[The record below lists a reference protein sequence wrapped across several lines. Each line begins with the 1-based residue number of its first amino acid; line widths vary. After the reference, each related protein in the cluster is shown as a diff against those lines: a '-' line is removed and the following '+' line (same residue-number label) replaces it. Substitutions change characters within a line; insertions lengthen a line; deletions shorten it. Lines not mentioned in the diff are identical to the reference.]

1 MPVELSLEATRA
13 RFLQA
18 QTRRQPW
25 ESLWRDCYAYALP
38 QRGAGFGGEFAPG
51 RTGTERLFD
60 GTALDA
66 VDQLAASLLAELT
79 PPFSQWFD
87 LVPGSALDPLERG
100 PFAEL
105 LEDTGRIVQG
115 HLERSNFAVEMHQAF
130 LDLVTVGNATLLLE
144 EAPTGTMSALRF
156 TAIPLAEMFFECGAD
171 HRIEGHFRRTRLG
184 RSALQARYPFCELPQ
199 AGGVRG
205 GAEPMHEV
213 VEAIIPERVG
223 FAYRAF
229 LEDGSSSP
237 VPLAEGL
244 FESSPFISFR
254 WLKAAA
260 EVYGRSPVMSA
271 LPDIKTVNKVVELV
285 LKNASISVTG
295 IWQAD
300 DDGVLNPATIKLV
313 PGSIIPKAVGSSG
326 LTPLQAPGRFDVST
340 LMLDEL
346 RARIRRTLLAD
357 RLGPASGPRM
367 TATEILERS
376 QETARLLSATYGR
389 LQAELLTPLLART
402 VQILKRRGE
411 IPDLPVDGRTVQ
423 IAFRSPLARS
433 QAQRDVQNTLL
444 WLETAGKLGA
454 EAMQAVD
461 VPATT
466 QWLGHTLGVPS
477 RLIRDSKLPSA
488 LVDQL
493 ELLDQAADEVLEE
506 SLDER

>member
-1 MPVELSLEATRA
+1 MAELTLDAVRA
-13 RFLQA
+13 RFQQA
-18 QTRRQPW
+18 QKRRRPW

-38 QRGAGFGGEFAPG
+38 QRGAGFGAEFGPG
-51 RTGTERLFD
+51 RSGTERVFD

-87 LVPGSALDPLERG
+87 LVPGAAVDQIERG

-105 LEDTGRIVQG
+105 LEQAGQVMQG
-115 HLERSNFAVEMHQAF
+115 HLERSNFAVEVHQAF

-144 EAPTGTMSALRF
+144 EAPTGAMSALRF
-156 TAIPLAEMFFECGAD
+156 TAVPLAEMFFECGGD
-171 HRIEGHFRRTRLG
+171 HRIEGHFRRTTLS
-184 RSALQARYPFCELPQ
+184 RSALRVRYPLCELP
-199 AGGVRG
+199 APSGGSSSDD
-205 GAEPMHEV
+205 AAHEV
-213 VEAIIPERVG
+213 VEALLPQHGG
-223 FAYRAF
+223 FAYKAF
-229 LEDGSSSP
+229 LHEQGANP
-237 VPLAEGL
+237 LPLAEGA
-244 FESSPFISFR
+244 FDTSPFISFR

-285 LKNASISVTG
+285 LKNASIAVTG

-357 RLGPASGPRM
+357 RLGPVAGPRM
-367 TATEILERS
+367 TATEILERT

-389 LQAELLTPLLART
+389 LQAELLSPLLART
-402 VQILKRRGE
+402 FAILRRRGE
-411 IPDLPVDGRTVQ
+411 IPDLPLDGRTVQ
-423 IAFRSPLARS
+423 IAFRSPLARI

-444 WLETAGKLGA
+444 WLETAGKLGPD
-454 EAMQAVD
+454 AMQAVD

-477 RLIRDSKLPSA
+477 RLIRDAKLPAS
-488 LVDQL
+488 LMDQL
-493 ELLDQAADEVLEE
+493 ELLDRAAEAVLEE
-506 SLDER
+506 AGDAD